1 MSNDGKSSGFP
12 SLTALLGLLAVAGYQ
27 HRDQIADW
35 FRNNVGGGQEAP
47 PAGGGQ
53 AAGSAPEQQAGGG
66 LLGGLGGLLGAGGAG
81 AVLNSGLGELVDR
94 FNQAGQGDKANSWV
108 GAGPN
113 HDVAPTDLEQ
123 ALGPLAKAIVDIAIG
138 FMGAKQLFA
147 ASRIVGDMATIA
159 AMSVGSIYSSAVAS
173 IRARRPVET
182 SAINPPITR

>member
-123 ALGPLAKAIVDIAIG
+123 ALGPEVLDAI
-138 FMGAKQLFA
+138 AKQTGL
-147 ASRIVGDMATIA
+147 SREDLLARLSKVLPDAVDRYTPG
-159 AMSVGSIYSSAVAS
+159 GSLHGAGA
-173 IRARRPVET
+173 
-182 SAINPPITR
+182 